1 MNEDFIINFLFVY
14 DLKIMRETMS
24 VTSSTQKKVNKRS
37 KKSRKTKLQISSD
50 GAGDGLSVRKSEQIQ
65 KAIPLL
71 AQAFANGFFT
81 EVNCRILPENLLDQL
96 AHQVYQF
103 VQQQGYRFNSKAKKK
118 REFFE

>member
-1 MNEDFIINFLFVY
+1 
-14 DLKIMRETMS
+14 MRETMS
-24 VTSSTQKKVNKRS
+24 VTSSTQKKINKRS
-37 KKSRKTKLQISSD
+37 EKSKKSSRLRKTKLQISSD
-50 GAGDGLSVRKSEQIQ
+50 GAGDGFSIRKTEQIQ

-103 VQQQGYRFNSKAKKK
+103 VQNQGYKTEEEEKKNIS
-118 REFFE
+118 FFCLINR